1 MDNSKYLFVV
11 NPKAGKKRGLSIF
24 NQILRSAY
32 ESKEEDSLSW
42 MCTSENKEITKR
54 DISYRLK
61 DNPNLTVYS
70 VGGDG
75 TLNDVINSVDSNT
88 RLGII
93 PIGSGND
100 FYRVSSKL
108 KGDRKINLG
117 AVNGRKFINIAS
129 LGLDARIADRANYL
143 KENYKKT
150 LIYFRAILSVIKDN
164 RPIEYTIN
172 GEKDK
177 STIFVVGNG
186 KYYGNGV
193 PINPEYDLSNN
204 YLNIISAPE
213 LKDAQIIKFILKA
226 LTEKHIDDPM
236 ITHYMTKKLNIISN
250 EELLCN
256 IDGEIMTSK
265 EFDFEVI
272 EEGITLTN
280 DYPRYVK
287 KAINL
292 IK

>member
-11 NPKAGKKRGLSIF
+11 NPKAGKKKGLQIF
-24 NQILRSAY
+24 NRILRFAY
-32 ESKEEDSLSW
+32 ESKEEDNLSW

-54 DISYRLK
+54 DISCRLK

-75 TLNDVINSVDSNT
+75 TLNDVINSVDSGT

-100 FYRVSSKL
+100 FYRVSSKI

-117 AVNGRKFINIAS
+117 VVNGRKFINIAS

-150 LIYFRAILSVIKDN
+150 LIYFRAILSIIKDN
-164 RPIEYTIN
+164 RSIEYTIN

-177 STIFVVGNG
+177 STVLVIGNG

-193 PINPEYDLSNN
+193 PINPKYDLSSN
-204 YLNIISAPE
+204 YLNIISVPE
-213 LKDAQIIKFILKA
+213 LKDRQIIKFILKA
-226 LTEKHIDDPM
+226 LMEKHIDDPM
-236 ITHYMTKKLNIISN
+236 INHYMAKKLSIISD

-265 EFDFEVI
+265 EFNFEVI
-272 EEGITLTN
+272 EDGITLTN
-280 DYPRYVK
+280 DYPQYVK

>member
-11 NPKAGKKRGLSIF
+11 NPKAGKKKGLQIF
-24 NQILRSAY
+24 NQILRFAY
-32 ESKEEDSLSW
+32 ESKEEDNLSW
-42 MCTSENKEITKR
+42 ICTSENKEITKR
-54 DISYRLK
+54 DISCRLK

-75 TLNDVINSVDSNT
+75 TLNDVINSVDNET

-177 STIFVVGNG
+177 STILVVGNG

-213 LKDAQIIKFILKA
+213 LKDTQIIKFILKA

-236 ITHYMTKKLNIISN
+236 ITHYMAKKLNIISN

-265 EFDFEVI
+265 EFNFEII

>member
-11 NPKAGKKRGLSIF
+11 NPNAGKKRGLQIF
-24 NQILRSAY
+24 NRILRFAY
-32 ESKEEDSLSW
+32 ESKEEDNLNW
-42 MCTSENKEITKR
+42 MCTSENKEITRR
-54 DISYRLK
+54 DISSRLK

-75 TLNDVINSVDSNT
+75 TLNDVINSVDSGT

-100 FYRVSSKL
+100 FYRVSSKI
-108 KGDRKINLG
+108 KGDKKINLG
-117 AVNGRKFINIAS
+117 VVNGRKFINIAS

-150 LIYFRAILSVIKDN
+150 LIYFRAILSIIKDN
-164 RPIEYTIN
+164 RSIEYTIN

-177 STIFVVGNG
+177 STVLVIGNG

-193 PINPEYDLSNN
+193 PINPKYDLSSN
-204 YLNIISAPE
+204 YLNIISVPE
-213 LKDAQIIKFILKA
+213 LKDRQIIKFILKA
-226 LTEKHIDDPM
+226 LMEKHIDDP
-236 ITHYMTKKLNIISN
+236 IINHYMTKKLNIISD

-265 EFDFEVI
+265 EFNFEVI
-272 EEGITLTN
+272 EDGITLTN
-280 DYPRYVK
+280 NYPQYVK

>member
-11 NPKAGKKRGLSIF
+11 NPKAGKKKGLQIF
-24 NQILRSAY
+24 NRILRFAY
-32 ESKEEDSLSW
+32 ESKEEDNLSW

-54 DISYRLK
+54 DISCRLK

-75 TLNDVINSVDSNT
+75 TLNDVINSVDSGT

-100 FYRVSSKL
+100 FYRVSNKI
-108 KGDRKINLG
+108 KGDKKINLG
-117 AVNGRKFINIAS
+117 VVNGHKFINIAS

-150 LIYFRAILSVIKDN
+150 LIYFRAILSIIKDN
-164 RPIEYTIN
+164 RSIEYTIN

-177 STIFVVGNG
+177 STVLVIGNG

-193 PINPEYDLSNN
+193 PINPKYDLSSN
-204 YLNIISAPE
+204 YLNIISVPE
-213 LKDAQIIKFILKA
+213 LKDRQIIKFILKA
-226 LTEKHIDDPM
+226 LMEKHIDDPM
-236 ITHYMTKKLNIISN
+236 INHYMAKKLNIISD

-265 EFDFEVI
+265 EFNFEVI
-272 EEGITLTN
+272 EDGITLTN
-280 DYPRYVK
+280 DYPQYVK

>member
-11 NPKAGKKRGLSIF
+11 NPKAGKKKGLQIF
-24 NQILRSAY
+24 NRILRFAY
-32 ESKEEDSLSW
+32 ESKEEDNLSW

-54 DISYRLK
+54 DISCRLK

-75 TLNDVINSVDSNT
+75 TLNDVINSVDSGT

-100 FYRVSSKL
+100 FYRVSSKI

-117 AVNGRKFINIAS
+117 VVNGRKFINIAS

-150 LIYFRAILSVIKDN
+150 LIYFRAILSIIKDN
-164 RPIEYTIN
+164 RSIEYTIN

-177 STIFVVGNG
+177 STVLVIGNG

-193 PINPEYDLSNN
+193 PINPKYDLSSN
-204 YLNIISAPE
+204 YLNIISVPE
-213 LKDAQIIKFILKA
+213 LKDRQIIKFILKA
-226 LTEKHIDDPM
+226 LMEKHIDDPM
-236 ITHYMTKKLNIISN
+236 INHYMAKKLNIISD

-265 EFDFEVI
+265 EFNFEVI
-272 EEGITLTN
+272 EDGITLTN
-280 DYPRYVK
+280 DYPQYVK

>member
-11 NPKAGKKRGLSIF
+11 NPKAGKKKGLQIF
-24 NQILRSAY
+24 NRILRFAY
-32 ESKEEDSLSW
+32 ESKEEDNLSW

-54 DISYRLK
+54 DISCRLK

-75 TLNDVINSVDSNT
+75 TLNDVINSVDSGT

-100 FYRVSSKL
+100 FYRVSSKI

-117 AVNGRKFINIAS
+117 VVNGRKFINIAS

-150 LIYFRAILSVIKDN
+150 LIYFRAILSIIKDN

-177 STIFVVGNG
+177 STVLVVGNG

-193 PINPEYDLSNN
+193 PINPEYDLSSN

-213 LKDAQIIKFILKA
+213 LNEGQIVKFLLKA
-226 LTEKHIDDPM
+226 LMEKHIDDPM
-236 ITHYMTKKLNIISN
+236 ITHYMAKKLNIISD

-265 EFDFEVI
+265 EFEFEVI
-272 EEGITLTN
+272 EDGITLTN
-280 DYPRYVK
+280 DYPQYVK

>member
-11 NPKAGKKRGLSIF
+11 NPKAGKKRGLQIF
-24 NQILRSAY
+24 NRILRFAY

-54 DISYRLK
+54 DISCRLK

-75 TLNDVINSVDSNT
+75 TLNDVINSVDSGT

-100 FYRVSSKL
+100 FYRVSNKI
-108 KGDRKINLG
+108 KGDKKINLG
-117 AVNGRKFINIAS
+117 VVNGHKFINIAS

-150 LIYFRAILSVIKDN
+150 LIYFRAILSIIKDN
-164 RPIEYTIN
+164 RSIEYTIN

-177 STIFVVGNG
+177 STVLVIGNG

-193 PINPEYDLSNN
+193 PINPKYDLSSN
-204 YLNIISAPE
+204 YLNIISVPE
-213 LKDAQIIKFILKA
+213 LKDRQIIKFILKA
-226 LTEKHIDDPM
+226 LMEKHIDDPM
-236 ITHYMTKKLNIISN
+236 INHYMAKKLNIISD

-265 EFDFEVI
+265 EFNFEVI
-272 EEGITLTN
+272 EDGITLTN
-280 DYPRYVK
+280 DYPQYVK